1 MKFDLEGHR
10 GARGLLPENTIPA
23 FIKALELGVTT
34 LELDLAVSK
43 DKKLIVSHEPWFS
56 SEICCAP
63 DGEPIAKEDE
73 MRHLIYEMT
82 YEEIARYDCGKRGH
96 PRFPT
101 QKLMAVSKPLFRDMV
116 LAVEARR
123 KELNL
128 APVDFN
134 IETKS
139 TPEGDNRLHPE
150 PKDFVEI
157 IYREIREPDILH
169 RTILQSFDVRTLQE
183 MQHLDPTVRLSLI
196 VENELGFEENLRLLG
211 FAPHIYSPRYQLVD
225 ETLIAKAHQL
235 GVQVIPWTV
244 NEVEE
249 MKRLA
254 DLGID
259 GLITDYPDRGSFLVA
274 KNAR

>member
-23 FIKALELGVTT
+23 FLKALELGVTT

-43 DKKLIVSHEPWFS
+43 DKKLVVSHEPWFS
-56 SEICCAP
+56 SEICSVP
-63 DGEPIAKEDE
+63 NGQPICKEDE
-73 MRHLIYEMT
+73 MYHLIYEMT

-101 QKLMAVSKPLFRDMV
+101 QQPLAVSKPLFRDMV

-123 KELNL
+123 QELNL
-128 APVDFN
+128 PPVDFN

-150 PKDFVEI
+150 PKEFVELI
-157 IYREIREPDILH
+157 HDEIQELGILE

-183 MQHLDPTVRLSLI
+183 MRKLDPSVRISLL
-196 VENELGFEENLRLLG
+196 VENDLCFEENLAQLG
-211 FAPHIYSPRYQLVD
+211 FIPQIYSPDYQLVD
-225 ETLIAKAHQL
+225 ETLIAEAHKRDIK
-235 GVQVIPWTV
+235 VIPWTV
-244 NEVEE
+244 NEPEE
-249 MKRLA
+249 MRRLTA
-254 DLGID
+254 IGVN
-259 GLITDYPDRGSFLVA
+259 GLITDYPDRGKFLLQG
-274 KNAR
+274 K